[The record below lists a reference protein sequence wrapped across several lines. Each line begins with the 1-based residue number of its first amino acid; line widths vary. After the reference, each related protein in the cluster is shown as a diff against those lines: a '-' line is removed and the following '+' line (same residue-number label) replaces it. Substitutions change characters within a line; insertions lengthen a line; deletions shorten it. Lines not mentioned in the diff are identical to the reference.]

1 MPDFEYENRLVEK
14 GISRIA
20 GIDEAG
26 RGSWAGPVVAA
37 AVILDREN
45 MSGALLTGLE
55 DSKKLTAPK
64 RYALFEALQQSVEC
78 GVGIASVE
86 EIDTVNILQATFLA
100 MARAVE
106 SLSSPPEFALV
117 DGNKVPLIF
126 CPAEAIVKG
135 DSRSLS
141 IAAAS
146 ILAKTERDAILLG
159 LQEEAGEPL
168 GSGYPGDAITTEW
181 LRRSYDPERGFPHFV
196 RTKWETARRIVEAHA
211 QGSLF

>member
-55 DSKKLTAPK
+55 DSKKLSASK

-117 DGNKVPLIF
+117 DGNKVPPIF

-146 ILAKTERDAILLG
+146 ILAKVTRDRIMTKLSESHPGYAWENNMGYGTKAHQAGLERLDITEHHRKSYKPIINILSR
-159 LQEEAGEPL
+159 ED
-168 GSGYPGDAITTEW
+168 S
-181 LRRSYDPERGFPHFV
+181 
-196 RTKWETARRIVEAHA
+196 
-211 QGSLF
+211 